1 MDIKDALRI
10 ACHALRDTYSIEPEV
25 VGGRYV
31 QDKYVAVRFTK
42 QDVEAAEAYNLI
54 QEHLKVD
61 GFQFREAGVW
71 EPDGSR
77 FKTYREENLDGV
89 AMYVKEPV

>member
-10 ACHALRDTYSIEPEV
+10 ACHALRDNYSIEPEV

-42 QDVEAAEAYNLI
+42 QDAEAAAAYNLI
-54 QEHLKVD
+54 QDKLK
-61 GFQFREAGVW
+61 E
-71 EPDGSR
+71 
-77 FKTYREENLDGV
+77 LDGKAPQAQKAV
-89 AMYVKEPV
+89 RP